1 MLCVCK
7 QMHGEDFHIP
17 GKGFTGANPGMR
29 LICCAVAL
37 IAGCMRAYL
46 IFDSQ
51 NTALKSLSSK

>member
-1 MLCVCK
+1 M
-7 QMHGEDFHIP
+7 GEI
-17 GKGFTGANPGMR
+17 FTFLVRDSLELMDNPGMR

>member
-1 MLCVCK
+1 
-7 QMHGEDFHIP
+7 MHGEDFHIP